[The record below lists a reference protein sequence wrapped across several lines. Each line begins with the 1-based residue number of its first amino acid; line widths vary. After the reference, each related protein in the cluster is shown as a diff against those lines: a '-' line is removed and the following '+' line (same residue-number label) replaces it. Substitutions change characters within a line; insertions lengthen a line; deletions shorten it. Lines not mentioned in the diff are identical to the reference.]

1 MTLGPTPTQWRVLGY
16 LRQFHAEE
24 DRLPTMDEIAR
35 QFGWA
40 SSTAALDHMRGLER
54 KGWLDK
60 RGCRWR
66 FARPACPADL
76 RDEALEL
83 EIKAAGLRLYNE
95 AILVTAIG
103 SLPIRV
109 GRQFEAGRKLGKTL
123 GKTHQNV
130 LVFVKGCAKRAT
142 EAVGPVE
149 FGDIGE
155 GEGQGEAGPD
165 YTPPNPF

>member
-1 MTLGPTPTQWRVLGY
+1 MKLGPTPTQWRVLGY
-16 LRQFHAEE
+16 LRQFHADE

-40 SSTAALDHMRGLER
+40 SATAALDHMRGLER

-83 EIKAAGLRLYNE
+83 EIKAVGLHLQAMQELIDGGTVCHFAATGERDRMVLRQAE
-95 AILVTAIG
+95 LIGQRSADQVQRMELETA
-103 SLPIRV
+103 
-109 GRQFEAGRKLGKTL
+109 A
-123 GKTHQNV
+123 
-130 LVFVKGCAKRAT
+130 
-142 EAVGPVE
+142 
-149 FGDIGE
+149 
-155 GEGQGEAGPD
+155 
-165 YTPPNPF
+165 

>member
-1 MTLGPTPTQWRVLGY
+1 MKPLPTPIQWRVLGY

-40 SSTAALDHMRGLER
+40 SANAATVHMQALER

-83 EIKAAGLRLYNE
+83 EIKAVGLRLQAMQLDLEVADSGYFDLMGE
-95 AILVTAIG
+95 RDRMVLRQAELIG
-103 SLPIRV
+103 QRSAERV
-109 GRQFEAGRKLGKTL
+109 QRMELESAG
-123 GKTHQNV
+123 
-130 LVFVKGCAKRAT
+130 
-142 EAVGPVE
+142 
-149 FGDIGE
+149 
-155 GEGQGEAGPD
+155 
-165 YTPPNPF
+165 